1 MRPAKTAKALL
12 ALWLSLT
19 VPGLAETENR
29 QAALHL
35 GLDQAREVAVAAL
48 TSGQPRLAFSLTE
61 GLLKA
66 DPQDG
71 HALYVQARA
80 LAQLRDFDK
89 GRRSAA
95 KAYRFA
101 TTDTQH
107 FESATLAAQLS
118 IAGQRM
124 THSQLWLRRASHYAP
139 DDRTRGEAIAA
150 FRQARN
156 RNPLNVQLSFSVSP
170 SDNVNNGSNSPLN
183 IIDGVPVSGILSQS
197 AQAIS
202 GWTSTLNVQAS
213 YRVRETETSETRI
226 VARGLAYHVEFNDP
240 VPGLSASDLASQRL
254 GLGVAHIWKPDD
266 TGFWRF
272 NGDGGRV
279 WYGGDPSYDF
289 LSANVGRVQ
298 KLSDRWQLSFG
309 AAVEE
314 QFDDS
319 RPIRDATVWSGNVGL
334 THLFETGSTITVSA
348 LYRET
353 ATDFSLRASTQWSG
367 IVRYNHGRQIGPAM
381 LSVSVGHSSV
391 DYYAYS
397 LALLGTTVFRGRED
411 NSWFGEVSATLKSA
425 SYMGFVPVVSL
436 RTEQSR
442 SNISR
447 FDVDQTG
454 VSVGIRSEF

>member
-1 MRPAKTAKALL
+1 MRPVRTVKALL
-12 ALWLSLT
+12 ALWLALT
-19 VPGLAETENR
+19 SPLAAETQEDK
-29 QAALHL
+29 ATLHF
-35 GLDQAREVAVAAL
+35 GLDQAREVAMAAL
-48 TSGQPRLAFSLTE
+48 QSGQPRLAFSISD
-61 GLLKA
+61 GLLEANPK
-66 DPQDG
+66 DG

-80 LAQLRDFDK
+80 LAQLRDFDE
-89 GRRSAA
+89 GRKKAA
-95 KAYRFA
+95 HAYRVA
-101 TTDTQH
+101 KTDTQH

-124 THSQLWLRRASHYAP
+124 THSQVWLRRASHYAP
-139 DDRTRGEAIAA
+139 DDRSRGEAIAA

-156 RNPLNVQLSFSVSP
+156 RNPLNVQLSFSATP
-170 SDNVNNGSNSPLN
+170 SDNVNNGANSPLN
-183 IIDGVPVSGILSQS
+183 IIEGVPVSGILSQS
-197 AQAIS
+197 AQAVS
-202 GWTSTLNVQAS
+202 GWTSTLNIQAS
-213 YRVRETETSETRI
+213 YRVRESKTSETRL

-240 VPGLSASDLASQRL
+240 VPQLSSSDLASQRL
-254 GLGVAHIWKPDD
+254 GLGVTHIWKPGES
-266 TGFWRF
+266 GFWRF

-289 LSANVGRVQ
+289 VTANVERIQ
-298 KLSDRWQLSFG
+298 RLDDRWRLSFG

-314 QFDDS
+314 QFDDTRS
-319 RPIRDATVWSGNVGL
+319 LRDATVWSGNVGL
-334 THLFETGSTITVSA
+334 THVFETGGAISVTA

-353 ATDFSLRASTQWSG
+353 VTDFSLRASNQWSG
-367 IVRYNHGRQIGPAM
+367 IVRYTHGRQIGPAT
-381 LSVSVGHSSV
+381 LSVSVGHSTV

-397 LALLGTTVFRGRED
+397 LAILGTTAFRGRED

-454 VSVGIRSEF
+454 FTVGIRSEF

>member
-1 MRPAKTAKALL
+1 MLRGKGLKALL

-19 VPGLAETENR
+19 SPLHA
-29 QAALHL
+29 QDKADALHL
-35 GLDQAREVAVAAL
+35 GLDQARQVAMAAL
-48 TSGQPRLAFSLTE
+48 QSGQPRLAFALGD
-61 GLLKA
+61 GLLEA
-66 DPQDG
+66 NPQDG
-71 HALYVQARA
+71 HAHYIQARA
-80 LAQLRDFDK
+80 LAQLRDFDE
-89 GRRSAA
+89 GRKRAA

-101 TTDTQH
+101 DTDTQH

-118 IAGQRM
+118 IASNRM
-124 THSQLWLRRASHYAP
+124 THSQVWLRRASHFAP
-139 DDRTRGEAIAA
+139 DEATRGEAIAA

-156 RNPLNVQLSFSVSP
+156 RNPINVQLSFSVTP

-183 IIDGVPVSGILSQS
+183 IIEGVPVSGLLSQS

-202 GWTSTLNVQAS
+202 GWTSTLNIQGS
-213 YRVRETETSETRI
+213 YRVRESATSETRI

-240 VPGLSASDLASQRL
+240 VRGLSASDLASQRL
-254 GLGVAHIWKPDD
+254 GLGVAHIWKPGDR
-266 TGFWRF
+266 GFWRF

-279 WYGGDPSYDF
+279 WYGGEPSYDF
-289 LSANVGRVQ
+289 VTGSLQRVQ
-298 KLSDRWQLSFG
+298 RLSDRWRLSFG

-314 QFDDS
+314 QFDES
-319 RPIRDATVWSGNVGL
+319 RSVRDATVWSGNLGL
-334 THLFETGSTITVSA
+334 THLFDSGSTISVSA

-353 ATDFSLRASTQWSG
+353 VTDFSLRASNQWSG
-367 IVRYNHGRQIGPAM
+367 ILRYTHGKQIGPAEI
-381 LSVSVGHSSV
+381 SVSVGHSSV

-397 LALLGTTVFRGRED
+397 LAILGTTVFRGRED
-411 NSWFGEVSATLKSA
+411 SSWFGEVSATLTSA
-425 SYMGFVPVVSL
+425 SYMGFVPVVSV